1 MASKQV
7 TIVGAA
13 LVAIAVVVTGFA
25 VGRRVVDKPK
35 VAASGRSAKTP
46 AGFVE
51 FRDDQAGFA
60 ISYPKDWTALQ
71 SKDPS
76 VVLVVSEKP
85 VAANSGGSI
94 LGRVITLD
102 GPVGA
107 AQLADAKKVTD
118 QIVTKGEGVVLKAQP
133 ATINQGGLPG
143 YFYFYTFK
151 DSTSG
156 QQGAHSHYFL
166 FKDKLMI
173 SFVFQAIPDSDFV
186 RLAKTFDD
194 VMGTF
199 RVLPPKG

>member
-7 TIVGAA
+7 KIVS
-13 LVAIAVVVTGFA
+13 VAIAAVAVLVIGFA
-25 VGRRVVDKPK
+25 VGRRAVDKPK
-35 VAASGRSAKTP
+35 AAASSQPAKTP

-51 FRDDQAGFA
+51 FRDEQAGFTIA
-60 ISYPKDWTALQ
+60 YPKDWTRLEAT
-71 SKDPS
+71 DTA
-76 VVLVVSEKP
+76 VVLVASEKP

-102 GPVGA
+102 APVGA

-118 QIVTKGEGVVLKAQP
+118 QIVKGEGVELKTEP
-133 ATINQGGLPG
+133 AAINSGGLPG

-151 DSTSG
+151 DATSG

-194 VMGTF
+194 VIATF

>member
-1 MASKQV
+1 MASRRKIIAV
-7 TIVGAA
+7 
-13 LVAIAVVVTGFA
+13 AVVVVA
-25 VGRRVVDKPK
+25 VVGSGCRSADKPK
-35 VAASGRSAKTP
+35 SAATTTTQPAKTP

-51 FRDDQAGFA
+51 FRDEQAGFA
-60 ISYPKDWTALQ
+60 ISYPTAWTRLQ
-71 SKDPS
+71 STDPS

-85 VAANSGGSI
+85 VAQNSGGSI

-102 GPVGA
+102 GPVGP

-118 QIVTKGEGVVLKAQP
+118 EIVTKGENVELKAQP
-133 ATINQGGLPG
+133 AAVTQDGLPG

-156 QQGAHSHYFL
+156 QRGAHSHYFL

-173 SFVFQAIPDSDFV
+173 SFVFQAVPDSDFV

-194 VMGTF
+194 VIGTF

>member
-7 TIVGAA
+7 KIVG
-13 LVAIAVVVTGFA
+13 VAIAAVAVLVIGFA
-25 VGRRVVDKPK
+25 VGRRAVDKPK
-35 VAASGRSAKTP
+35 VAACAKPAKMP

-51 FRDDQAGFA
+51 FRDEPAGFA
-60 ISYPKDWTALQ
+60 ISYPKDWTRLEAT
-71 SKDPS
+71 DTS

-118 QIVTKGEGVVLKAQP
+118 EIVTKGEGVELKAQP
-133 ATINQGGLPG
+133 AAINQGCLPG

-151 DSTSG
+151 DATSG
-156 QQGAHSHYFL
+156 QRGAHSHYFL

-194 VMGTF
+194 VIGTF
-199 RVLPPKG
+199 WVLPPKG

>member
-1 MASKQV
+1 MASKRMK
-7 TIVGAA
+7 I
-13 LVAIAVVVTGFA
+13 VVVVIVAVAVMGIGFA
-25 VGRRVVDKPK
+25 VGRQMVDKPK
-35 VAASGRSAKTP
+35 AAATSRPAKTP
-46 AGFVE
+46 AGFVD

-60 ISYPKDWTALQ
+60 ISYPKDWTRLEAT
-71 SKDPS
+71 DTS
-76 VVLVVSEKP
+76 VVLVASEKP

-102 GPVGA
+102 SPVGA

-118 QIVTKGEGVVLKAQP
+118 EIVTKGEGVELKAQP
-133 ATINQGGLPG
+133 AAINQGCLPG

-151 DSTSG
+151 DATSG
-156 QQGAHSHYFL
+156 QRGAHSHYFL

-194 VMGTF
+194 VIGTF

>member
-7 TIVGAA
+7 KIVGVVIAA
-13 LVAIAVVVTGFA
+13 VAVLVIGFA

-35 VAASGRSAKTP
+35 AAASSRSAKTP

-51 FRDDQAGFA
+51 FRDEQAGFA
-60 ISYPKDWTALQ
+60 ISYPKDWTRLEAT
-71 SKDPS
+71 DTS

-102 GPVGA
+102 APVSA

-118 QIVTKGEGVVLKAQP
+118 QIVTKGEGVELKAQP
-133 ATINQGGLPG
+133 AAINSGGLPG

-151 DSTSG
+151 DATSG

-186 RLAKTFDD
+186 RLAKTFDE
-194 VMGTF
+194 VIGTF
-199 RVLPPKG
+199 RVLPPKQ